1 MSLNNYHTHSRYCDG
16 RDRPKAMIR
25 RAIALGCEEL
35 GFSGHAYVDFD
46 DCCMTPE
53 GTEAYKRE
61 IRRLKEKYADKIR
74 ILLGVEQ
81 DYYSP
86 LPTEDYEYVIG
97 SVHYLQKDGKYLTVD
112 YTREKQIRIV
122 REYYGGDYYA
132 FIEQYYA
139 MVGEIYDK
147 THCDIVGHFDLVTK
161 FNEDGSLFDTS
172 HPRYR
177 AAALAALD
185 RLCACPVIFEVNTG
199 AIARGYRKTPY
210 PENWLLD
217 ELRRRKMPLLLCSDC
232 HDRRFLLCGM
242 DELKQKIPEAR
253 EKLFG

>member
-1 MSLNNYHTHSRYCDG
+1 MSLNNYHTHSRYVDG
-16 RDRPKAMIR
+16 RDRPEEMIR
-25 RAIALGCEEL
+25 QAIALGCEEL
-35 GFSGHAYVDFD
+35 GFSEHAYVPFD

-53 GTEAYKRE
+53 STEAYKRE
-61 IRRLKEKYADKIR
+61 IRALGEKYADRIR

-86 LPTEDYEYVIG
+86 LPTEDYAYVIG
-97 SVHYLQKDGKYLTVD
+97 SVHYLYRDGVYLTVD
-112 YTREKQIRIV
+112 HTREKQIRFV
-122 REYYGGDYYA
+122 REHYDGDCYA
-132 FIEQYYA
+132 FAEHYYK
-139 MVGEIYDK
+139 MVGEIFDR

-185 RLCACPVIFEVNTG
+185 RLCECPVIFEINTG

-210 PENWLLD
+210 PEAFLLE
-217 ELRRRKMPLLLCSDC
+217 ELRRRKKPLILSSDC
-232 HDRRFLLCGM
+232 HDRRFLLCGLN
-242 DELKQKIPEAR
+242 ELKQRVPEVR
-253 EKLFG
+253 EKIFG